1 MRIDKG
7 ALSDF
12 EMFLDKIVP
21 LKKANKLG
29 AILFGLPP
37 SFTVTEFQNVE
48 RFLERIPRCTSSA
61 SSNLSS
67 VSSSTKI
74 AISDSYDYAV
84 EFRHASWK
92 TEGPWGV
99 VKTL

>member
-37 SFTVTEFQNVE
+37 SFTVTEFQNVG
-48 RFLERIPRCTSSA
+48 RFQERIPRCTLQA
-61 SSNLSS
+61 EFYLS
-67 VSSSTKI
+67 
-74 AISDSYDYAV
+74 
-84 EFRHASWK
+84 K
-92 TEGPWGV
+92 THI
-99 VKTL
+99 

>member
-7 ALSDF
+7 TISDF
-12 EMFLDKIVP
+12 EIFLDKIAP

-29 AILFGLPP
+29 AILFRLPP

-67 VSSSTKI
+67 VSSSTEI

-84 EFRHASWK
+84 EFRHPSWK